1 MLAIAG
7 AVLIN
12 AACVLMASQ
21 NDTFD
26 IYAGQR
32 ILMLVGVSLLSID
45 LTNRWRDWF
54 KKAKGST
61 PPSPPTVG

>member
-12 AACVLMASQ
+12 AACVFMASGK
-21 NDTFD
+21 DTFD

-32 ILMLVGVSLLSID
+32 ILMMVGAGLVAAD
-45 LTNRWRDWF
+45 LTIRLRDLIR
-54 KKAKGST
+54 KAKVSA
-61 PPSPPTVG
+61 PP